1 MKLFLIWLLGVP
13 LLVTSMV
20 MAQTMTSSYAA
31 VSQCS
36 RQIDLHDVAPT
47 VLLQGNRVSCNGNSV
62 H

>member
-20 MAQTMTSSYAA
+20 MAQTMTSGNAA
-31 VSQCS
+31 LPQCS
-36 RQIDLHDVAPT
+36 RQINLHDVAPT
-47 VLLQGNRVSCNGNSV
+47 VLQQANRVSCSGNSV